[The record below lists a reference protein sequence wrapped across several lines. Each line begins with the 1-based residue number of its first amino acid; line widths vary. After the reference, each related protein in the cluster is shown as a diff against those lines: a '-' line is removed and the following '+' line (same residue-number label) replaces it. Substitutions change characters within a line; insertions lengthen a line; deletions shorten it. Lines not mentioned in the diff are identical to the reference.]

1 MVKVWAALNNII
13 IIVDSTAGILIGDF
27 QAIAPTNNEVKENF
41 INITYHFFFEADNK
55 VFNIFAG
62 CSTYWKKKK
71 RKIPDYKLF
80 NLLQFI
86 SFKKFLRSHSFQQ
99 QDK

>member
-13 IIVDSTAGILIGDF
+13 IIADSTDSILIGDF
-27 QAIAPTNNEVKENF
+27 QAIAPTNNEVKENI

-55 VFNIFAG
+55 VFNIFTG
-62 CSTYWKKKK
+62 CSTYWKKK

-86 SFKKFLRSHSFQQ
+86 SFKNF
-99 QDK
+99 